1 MVNVSSEVQHREV
14 SSGILKKKKNQ
25 FNKAFIVA
33 AEIII
38 TVATKTHIPPV
49 LCINVWEK
57 VYFSIR
63 CGDNEAV
70 KSLTSEKS

>member
-14 SSGILKKKKNQ
+14 SSGILKKKNQ
-25 FNKAFIVA
+25 FNKVFIVA

-49 LCINVWEK
+49 L
-57 VYFSIR
+57 
-63 CGDNEAV
+63 
-70 KSLTSEKS
+70 